1 MMPLQFKYNKK
12 LYDTF
17 HSPQFSQI
25 LTKKKY
31 KFHIITLLQNSVFIL
46 NNLLP

>member
-25 LTKKKY
+25 LAKKN
-31 KFHIITLLQNSVFIL
+31 TNFI
-46 NNLLP
+46 